1 RIQNRSAG
9 QGYIQ
14 REAGF
19 HQDGGE
25 DRMVVAMMSVL
36 VVILIIRATR
46 SVVIWV
52 SAFLMIMIMGMK
64 A

>member
-1 RIQNRSAG
+1 
-9 QGYIQ
+9 
-14 REAGF
+14 
-19 HQDGGE
+19 
-25 DRMVVAMMSVL
+25 MVVAMMSVL

-46 SVVIWV
+46 RVVIWV